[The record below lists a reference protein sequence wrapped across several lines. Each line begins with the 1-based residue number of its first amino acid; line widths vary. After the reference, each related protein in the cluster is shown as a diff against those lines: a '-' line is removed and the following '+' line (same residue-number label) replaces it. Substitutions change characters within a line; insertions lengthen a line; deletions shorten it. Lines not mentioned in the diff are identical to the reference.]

1 MLERLTK
8 PCTIQFKSWSTLEH
22 ASATLVS
29 EGSDMTIPA
38 TETPK
43 VVFQNVV
50 RFTITGVSQTQYDE
64 IVALILATE
73 YVVADESGPWLRRGK
88 PPVFI
93 ATIQSPR
100 TLEGWQRNRLQAQII
115 QAVPNAHVVVW

>member
-1 MLERLTK
+1 MV
-8 PCTIQFKSWSTLEH
+8 C
-22 ASATLVS
+22 
-29 EGSDMTIPA
+29 
-38 TETPK
+38 
-43 VVFQNVV
+43 
-50 RFTITGVSQTQYDE
+50 FTITGVSQTQYDE

-73 YVVADESGPWLRRGK
+73 YVVTDESGPWLRRGK

-115 QAVPNAHVVVW
+115 KVVPNAHVVVW

>member
-1 MLERLTK
+1 M
-8 PCTIQFKSWSTLEH
+8 LEH

-38 TETPK
+38 TE
-43 VVFQNVV
+43 
-50 RFTITGVSQTQYDE
+50 
-64 IVALILATE
+64 
-73 YVVADESGPWLRRGK
+73 YVVTDESGPWLRRGK

-115 QAVPNAHVVVW
+115 KVVPNAHVVVW